1 MADEAEV
8 KNNSSKKLIAAIAG
22 AVVVI
27 AAVVGTVI
35 LINNN
40 NKNSNTGQSEVLNDD
55 YFKTD
60 DKKIVMSTSSDSTD
74 PTVAKKVHQ
83 VYFVDGDKVTGLK
96 VYSEFES
103 EQAAKDAD
111 AKPEVEEAMKSGN
124 YKDHKVEGKY
134 IIVTMADST
143 YQSVTAEQL
152 RMTAAALESAIQ
164 NGVNQ
169 QTQAQSSSQTTTEAA
184 KPSEQTTTEATTKT
198 IEISSEEE

>member
-8 KNNSSKKLIAAIAG
+8 KNNSSKKLIAIIAG

-40 NKNSNTGQSEVLNDD
+40 NNSNTGQSEVLNDD

-134 IIVTMADST
+134 IIITMADST

-152 RMTAAALESAIQ
+152 RMTAEALEKVIQ
-164 NGVNQ
+164 NSVDQ
-169 QTQAQSSSQTTTEAA
+169 QTETKTESSKQS
-184 KPSEQTTTEATTKT
+184 TTKT
-198 IEISSEEE
+198 TETSEEE